1 MALPVMPVKLPDVLI
16 GQSNGRLPATIL
28 FNTPG
33 QAGGPT
39 VRLIEPATR
48 AWRAMCAAALKAGHV
63 LKATSLADSYR
74 NYQQQVN
81 TFTTHYSLD
90 PIVGQPTKR
99 WDGHTWWLIPGKS
112 VAAVPGTSNHGYG
125 LAVDTGEERDGD
137 TGTESIDAATL
148 AWLVANEHLYGFS
161 HELQSEPWHIRY
173 CDGDDIPAA
182 VLAYEQEDDVGVW
195 EDPNS
200 VQNHFLGELVDAVR
214 ASLVWGSPSFNG
226 QPYLGNPQSVYLV
239 DQLRQVG
246 EKLDQVIALLQA
258 GGSEGLVPHTHPI
271 DAVSTGDAEPS

>member
-1 MALPVMPVKLPDVLI
+1 MALPVMPVKLPEVLL

-39 VRLIEPATR
+39 VRLVECATR
-48 AWRAMCAAALKAGHV
+48 AWRALCAAAAKKGHI

-74 NYQQQVN
+74 TYQQQVN

-90 PIVGQPTKR
+90 PIIGQPTKR
-99 WDGHTWWLIPGKS
+99 WDGHTWWLIPGMS

-161 HELQSEPWHIRY
+161 HEVQSEPWHIRY
-173 CDGDDIPAA
+173 CTGDDIPAA
-182 VLAYEQEDDVGVW
+182 VLAFEQEDDMGVW
-195 EDPNS
+195 EEPNS
-200 VQNHFLGELVDAVR
+200 EQNNFLRELVQSTR
-214 ASLVWGSPSFNG
+214 AGLVFGAQTFDG
-226 QPYLGNPQSVYLV
+226 RPYLSAQQGTWLV
-239 DQLRQVG
+239 GILNQIASTSSSIELSEEQLDLLADKVATR
-246 EKLDQVIALLQA
+246 LRALTF
-258 GGSEGLVPHTHPI
+258 V
-271 DAVSTGDAEPS
+271 AEDSD